1 MVRSVLSFLGY
12 FEQNSIKEKLDSKKL
27 IGYTCIGNHKGKQRN
42 HKRLA
47 KTIQILILTVSYLG
61 LNIFGSWPCNEWVE
75 TDLDILKYC
84 VLLCDV

>member
-1 MVRSVLSFLGY
+1 MFCNGKNLICLFHKKVRNTWLVKEPYIMVRSVLSFLGY

-47 KTIQILILTVSYLG
+47 KTIQILILTVSLP
-61 LNIFGSWPCNEWVE
+61 WA
-75 TDLDILKYC
+75 
-84 VLLCDV
+84 